1 MKFDKYKESFS
12 NILQKISNSNL
23 LKNSVSSL
31 INYIDIFNETINGK
45 TGFNEQTIYKD
56 LETDF
61 NGVYSRYE
69 KKLKNELSE
78 KIDKLIQLQSLEE
91 TFDDFIKKQ
100 KDLKF
105 VFEIKNE
112 DLTFYGSCEN
122 FDKFYEKLK
131 EKKTFKINPKDIFWD
146 TYQNQKKLLEIIN
159 KKIAF
164 EKEKKKT
171 EMEMKRKREEEK
183 LRIQEEEKKMEK
195 ERQRRLKLQ
204 EIEKHLDEEEKKK
217 REKQRKEEEK
227 EERRQYLEQ
236 RKKRLLEQE
245 KEEKEIRMRM
255 EEQKRILEEKEN
267 INHLYNLKIKEINNY
282 FANLKFYED
291 ISPKEYYNFQLDI
304 DTAQISL
311 KS

>member
-1 MKFDKYKESFS
+1 MK
-12 NILQKISNSNL
+12 Q
-23 LKNSVSSL
+23 
-31 INYIDIFNETINGK
+31 IFN
-45 TGFNEQTIYKD
+45 Q
-56 LETDF
+56 
-61 NGVYSRYE
+61 
-69 KKLKNELSE
+69 KLKNELSE

-131 EKKTFKINPKDIFWD
+131 EKKTFTINPKDIFWD

-159 KKIAF
+159 QKIAF

-183 LRIQEEEKKMEK
+183 LRIQEEEKKMEE

-245 KEEKEIRMRM
+245 KEEKEIR
-255 EEQKRILEEKEN
+255 
-267 INHLYNLKIKEINNY
+267 
-282 FANLKFYED
+282 
-291 ISPKEYYNFQLDI
+291 
-304 DTAQISL
+304 
-311 KS
+311 